1 MAVEPMQPPFYIN
14 ANSHKQVG
22 NALALALLFLLYQV
36 WSILSDYQDALLYA
50 LLCSIALREP
60 KSWLVERIDSSL
72 SRER

>member
-1 MAVEPMQPPFYIN
+1 MLLTPFPSNAAIN
-14 ANSHKQVG
+14 TQVG
-22 NALALALLFLLYQV
+22 NALALALLLLLYQV

-60 KSWLVERIDSSL
+60 KSWLVERISTSL